1 MWQSCQ
7 TELYLHWIFPS
18 VCWASLQI
26 NSTDYHTNT
35 PILYLVYWV
44 GFYWYMFHLCFLNLE
59 EIVYFLCKLF
69 WHVSLIKPKFN
80 IGFIHTHIDK
90 KRLHFLIAFTIE
102 KCNLFFVSACRYF
115 SQYCQVWVHNIA
127 SLDGR
132 FFRYQLRFLEFDF
145 LCSTKVFIRL
155 WSKMVLL

>member
-1 MWQSCQ
+1 MWPSCQ

-26 NSTDYHTNT
+26 NSTDYYTNT

-80 IGFIHTHIDK
+80 IRFIH
-90 KRLHFLIAFTIE
+90 
-102 KCNLFFVSACRYF
+102 RYF
-115 SQYCQVWVHNIA
+115 SQYCQDWVHNIA
-127 SLDGR
+127 SLDGL
-132 FFRYQLRFLEFDF
+132 FFLR
-145 LCSTKVFIRL
+145 SIKVFRVWPPTLHKGFHKIVT
-155 WSKMVLL
+155 SKKMDLL

>member
-7 TELYLHWIFPS
+7 TELCLHWIFPS

-26 NSTDYHTNT
+26 NSTDYHTIT

-80 IGFIHTHIDK
+80 IRFIH
-90 KRLHFLIAFTIE
+90 
-102 KCNLFFVSACRYF
+102 RYF
-115 SQYCQVWVHNIA
+115 SQWDQVWVHNIA
-127 SLDGR
+127 SLDGL